1 MAIVSFRTSFFV
13 KFDLAEVFF
22 LAQIFHTVF
31 VRNIPIMNLKT
42 KSEARRFITM
52 IDTFYDNKTR
62 IVASGFAPYW
72 DLFQPEEMSEEVRA
86 LACCPSYLAI

>member
-1 MAIVSFRTSFFV
+1 MPETCKRCFF
-13 KFDLAEVFF
+13 AF
-22 LAQIFHTVF
+22 LKIFHTVF
-31 VRNIPIMNLKT
+31 IRDIPIMNLKT

-72 DLFQPEEMSEEVRA
+72 DLFQAEEMSEEVSFV
-86 LACCPSYLAI
+86 C